1 MSIEWLMRT
10 ESPRWS
16 FDFSATVVLKVLHA
30 TRLQY
35 GPLWRDPPSM
45 KKRTFIAALFGILL
59 VSLTSSVYADDTG
72 EGRFSP
78 LPGEDTTELG
88 VEDAGPD
95 EASEP
100 VASTPE
106 PEPEPEVEARPAA
119 PDMPDSDELPRLEDG
134 QVVVNQRA
142 GTEYAPSLH
151 GLSGVFRTI
160 SARSAP
166 PGSILFGAHMGGYYL
181 SEEWD
186 NAAQTHGEARA
197 HFSYSIL
204 DELDVHLGL
213 IATGHRASPQNDS
226 LSTEFMQT
234 LGDLTLGGKYVY
246 PWRDYLSFGGA
257 LDFRLYTKVRNL
269 GPRWGSVSVA
279 PVGLVTFDAR
289 EHPDLEWPLIAHANV
304 GYFLDN
310 GYKAVLDDDNDGLAF
325 QGDLTAS
332 RLTGLNV
339 NAGDQVLLRFALEF
353 PQEDYT
359 VFLEYTTEQEVN
371 NRLGRGV
378 EKSGWSASPQR
389 FTPGVRWNFAHRLIL
404 DAAVDLSPG
413 IAGDYQVNGVSAR
426 ATSPY
431 QLWLGLAYSHEPEG
445 QEVVDTR
452 GFVRGV
458 VVDAETGEPLEG
470 AIVQYQD
477 MAFTRQITEGDEGEF
492 RSFPLLPGQA
502 RIRIEREEYEPVV
515 IAPNVLSRE
524 TITERILLRRID
536 DAGQVVGALVGSV
549 LDPSAEPVEAT
560 LSFVDVDITGARSNP
575 VDGSFV
581 KIMPPG
587 EYQVRVEAEGFQS
600 RVFLVPI
607 EPRRRTRVVFE
618 LPPVGVDTTLGAMAG
633 VLEDPD
639 GNPVGGTI
647 HFPDGEANPVQADPA
662 TGEFLAQLPAGR
674 YRIEVRAEGYSTR
687 AYLVP
692 VETGRRTRIDV
703 QLAPE
708 REVGAIEGRLV
719 TVDGEPLGGT
729 VRFVDERH
737 EPIVSDPET
746 GQFYQVL
753 PAGTYDVEMRAPGLG
768 TKEVKLRVLPG
779 RRTVQDFT
787 LGQDDGAPLLAR
799 LTANS
804 IDLARPISLPKGGV
818 SLSAADREILD
829 TVAEIVQAN
838 PERTI
843 SIVAYTDDEGSAR
856 ENLQETQAQAE
867 AVLDYLVSQ
876 GADRSRL
883 RAVGAGQENPLASNA
898 TEEGRAQNRRIE
910 FRVR

>member
-1 MSIEWLMRT
+1 MKIN
-10 ESPRWS
+10 
-16 FDFSATVVLKVLHA
+16 
-30 TRLQY
+30 
-35 GPLWRDPPSM
+35 PL
-45 KKRTFIAALFGILL
+45 IAALFGILMC
-59 VSLTSSVYADDTG
+59 
-72 EGRFSP
+72 SP
-78 LPGEDTTELG
+78 LLVHAEDGLVEGGGAASDALAEQELG

-95 EASEP
+95 EAAPAPTEP
-100 VASTPE
+100 PRE
-106 PEPEPEVEARPAA
+106 EAPVVPA
-119 PDMPDSDELPRLEDG
+119 PLPQREAVDDRLPPLEEG
-134 QVVVNQRA
+134 QMVINQRA
-142 GTEYAPSLH
+142 STEYVPSLH

-160 SARSAP
+160 SARSSG

-186 NAAQTHGEARA
+186 NAAQTHGEGRA

-204 DELDVHLGL
+204 DELDVFMGL
-213 IATGHRASPQNDS
+213 IATGHRASPQNES
-226 LSTEFMQT
+226 LQTEFMQT

-257 LDFRLYTKVRNL
+257 LDFRIYTKVRNL
-269 GPRWGSVSVA
+269 GPRWGSISIGPTA
-279 PVGLVTFDAR
+279 LVTFDAR
-289 EHPDLEWPLIAHANV
+289 EHPDLEWPLIAHANL

-310 GYKAVLDDDNDGLAF
+310 GYKAVLDDNNDELAF
-325 QGDLTAS
+325 RGELTAS

-339 NAGDQVLLRFALEF
+339 NAGDQVLLRFAVEF
-353 PQEDYT
+353 PQDEYT

-389 FTPGVRWNFAHRLIL
+389 FTPGVRWNFFHRLIL

-413 IAGDYQVNGVSAR
+413 IAGDYFVRGEPAR
-426 ATSPY
+426 ASSPY
-431 QLWLGLAYSHEPEG
+431 QLWLGLAYSHEPG
-445 QEVVDTR
+445 VQEILDTR
-452 GFVRGV
+452 GFVRGL

-477 MAFTRQITEGDEGEF
+477 MNLTRQITEGDDGEF
-492 RSFPLLPGQA
+492 RSFPLMPGQA
-502 RIRIEREEYEPVV
+502 RIRIERDEYEPAV

-549 LDPSAEPVEAT
+549 LDASARPIEAT
-560 LSFVDVDITGARSNP
+560 LSFVGEDITGAQSNP

-618 LPPVGVDTTLGAMAG
+618 LPQVGVDTTLGAMAG

-639 GNPVGGTI
+639 GNPVAGTI
-647 HFPDGEANPVQADPA
+647 HFPDGEADPVRADA
-662 TGEFLAQLPAGR
+662 VTGEFVAQLPAGR
-674 YRIEVRAEGYSTR
+674 YRIEVRAEGYSAR
-687 AYLVP
+687 SYLVP
-692 VETGRRTRIDV
+692 VETGRRTRIDI

-708 REVGAIEGRLV
+708 REMGAIEGRLV
-719 TVDGEPLGGT
+719 TSDGTPLGGT
-729 VRFVDERH
+729 VRFLDERH
-737 EPIVSDPET
+737 DPMVSDPET
-746 GQFYQVL
+746 GRFYQVL
-753 PAGTYDVEMRAPGLG
+753 PAGTYDVEMSAPGVAS
-768 TKEVKLRVLPG
+768 TQVKLTILPG

-787 LGQDDGAPLLAR
+787 LGEDDSAPLLAR

-804 IDLARPISLPKGGV
+804 IELSRPISLAKG
-818 SLSAADREILD
+818 SLALSGADREVLD
-829 TVAEIVQAN
+829 TVSEIVRAN
-838 PERTI
+838 PELTV
-843 SIVAYTDDEGSAR
+843 SIMAYTDDEGSAR
-856 ENLQETQAQAE
+856 DNIRETQEQAE
-867 AVLDYLVSQ
+867 AVLNYLVSQ

-883 RAVGAGQENPLASNA
+883 RAVGAGQENPIASNA
-898 TEEGRAQNRRIE
+898 TAEGRGQNRRIE